1 MKYPTIHGAGM
12 STWFTVEKQRKN
24 TIKKN
29 QLLSFYD
36 PQLFVFQVVNH
47 TKDFLFESMQTWM

>member
-12 STWFTVEKQRKN
+12 STLIHSGEATEKYKQ
-24 TIKKN
+24 KN

-47 TKDFLFESMQTWM
+47 TKNVLFESMQTWM

>member
-12 STWFTVEKQRKN
+12 STLIHSGEATEKYKQ
-24 TIKKN
+24 KN

-36 PQLFVFQVVNH
+36 PQLFVF
-47 TKDFLFESMQTWM
+47 